1 MTALDWVLLAL
12 VALCG
17 VLAVRSAR
25 KAKRNGKCAGCGGSC
40 AGCVECDKNGE
51 KERWR
56 APFLVIQLTS
66 AGCIK
71 THGAAPASA
80 PTR

>member
-1 MTALDWVLLAL
+1 MKQMRAI
-12 VALCG
+12 LCG

-51 KERWR
+51 KER
-56 APFLVIQLTS
+56 
-66 AGCIK
+66 
-71 THGAAPASA
+71 
-80 PTR
+80 